1 MQQLLTLDTGE
12 SRTEWLK
19 ARKPVI
25 TATQAAAI
33 AGSHPYTKL
42 IDVWNE
48 KTDPDYDPDAN
59 RNKYLDERA
68 KVGQDREQPILD
80 WMSQRNDTGGPGAP
94 FLPNRAL
101 VALPSNPRHASTPDG
116 YKRIDNGNLVLIEC
130 KTTQQDWE
138 KDGLPQH
145 VYDQCQWQIYT
156 TGAVTVWIGAERYTW
171 ARGTATLA
179 GTWVTKVHADP
190 VRLAFLLAKV
200 DQFESWL
207 REGIAPESD
216 IDLGTEPAIDFDDD
230 EDEVKSKLDDWAALQ
245 AVDNAMDEL
254 AEIRERIALDVARAA
269 ELEGVIKAG
278 AKAYDGRRVHLM
290 GRRLVAKLV
299 RGTKTNTNLKAL
311 DPAVLRGLYTWS
323 ETETVRIEVNPEYV
337 PSETATLATTEKD

>member
-1 MQQLLTLDTGE
+1 MEQLTILATGDD
-12 SRTEWLK
+12 RAAWLK
-19 ARKPVI
+19 ARAAGVI

-68 KVGQDREQPILD
+68 KVGQDREQAILD
-80 WMSQRNDTGGPGAP
+80 WMSELPETGGPGKP
-94 FLPNRAL
+94 FLANKAL
-101 VALPSNPRHASTPDG
+101 VALPGNPGHASTPDG
-116 YKRIDNGNLVLIEC
+116 YKRTALGVLVLIEC
-130 KTTQQDWE
+130 KTTQQNWE

-171 ARGTATLA
+171 ARGVATLA

-200 DQFESWL
+200 DQFEAWL

-216 IDLGTEPAIDFDDD
+216 IDLSAEPVIEFDDD
-230 EDEVKSKLDDWAALQ
+230 PAEVEAKLADWEALR
-245 AVDNAMDEL
+245 AVDVAMDEL
-254 AEIRERIALDVARAA
+254 AEIRERTAADLARAA
-269 ELEGVIKAG
+269 ILEGVIKSG
-278 AKAYDGRRVHLM
+278 VKVYDGRRIHLM
-290 GRRLVAKLV
+290 GGRLIAKLV

-311 DPAVLRGLYTWS
+311 DPELLRSLYTWA

-337 PSETATLATTEKD
+337 SPETAPTEKE